1 MIESLIPRVHK
12 ICAVIIKQLVGKFC
26 LESLHELPD
35 RSRTAKWHK
44 RFPLS
49 RFKTIII
56 INPWQFCL
64 VLLQEPHRPVVR
76 PFKCQFFSW
85 LFTPCFSSL
94 MESQIDT
101 RWIANGLSEASV
113 EKARLELNE
122 TPEKRAE
129 CLAALREKIR
139 EHLVENEGSLSSI
152 KDTDKFLVT
161 FLRARKYDVERA
173 FTLLVN
179 YDYFRGKHANL
190 VEGTTF
196 EMVRPILEKGIIR
209 IFGDRDSQGRRM
221 IMFRPAQ
228 LFENNKRHEDGI
240 RTLIFVLDRL
250 IEDEETQVNGF
261 VFINNFE
268 GMSAAKVIMSDKSHV
283 SVVMA
288 IFQDAFP
295 ARFKA
300 FHVVNNST
308 IFRIVYALMKPFMR
322 EKMRQRYHMHGSD
335 RESLFAV
342 LPKVDVPSDID
353 GERSPYDPHDVV
365 GFLSCLENRE
375 C

>member
-1 MIESLIPRVHK
+1 MASP
-12 ICAVIIKQLVGKFC
+12 
-26 LESLHELPD
+26 
-35 RSRTAKWHK
+35 
-44 RFPLS
+44 
-49 RFKTIII
+49 
-56 INPWQFCL
+56 
-64 VLLQEPHRPVVR
+64 
-76 PFKCQFFSW
+76 
-85 LFTPCFSSL
+85 
-94 MESQIDT
+94 IDT
-101 RWIANGLSEASV
+101 RWIASGLSEALV

-221 IMFRPAQ
+221 VMFRPAH

-268 GMSAAKVIMSDKSHV
+268 GMSATRMIMSDKSYA
-283 SVVMA
+283 SVVMS

-308 IFRIVYALMKPFMR
+308 VFSILYALIKPFMR

-342 LPKVDVPSDID
+342 LPKVDVPEDLD
-353 GERSPYDPHDVV
+353 GDRRPYEPQDVV
-365 GFLSCLENRE
+365 GFLSSLEK
-375 C
+375 